1 MEHLKNSIMK
11 LLSTLILCSSLFVLI
26 SCGNTKNI
34 QILQGSIDP
43 SKIAQ
48 INYST
53 PVIQSGDVLNITIFS
68 DNAVA
73 SSLYNQGGSVVGQ
86 SAETVANNASGFL
99 VDNNGN
105 IRYYAL
111 GNLYVKGLTCD
122 VVAKK
127 IADEMM
133 KANLLKNAYCMVRF
147 ANFKFTILG
156 EVNKPS
162 VFNAPNEKISV
173 LEALGLAGDLTSY
186 GRRDS
191 VMVIRE
197 FEQSRKIGWI
207 DLRKS
212 DVFNSEYFYLR
223 QNDVL
228 VVHPT
233 RNKAALNDQV
243 IVRNITVGASVIST
257 IAIIISVL
265 KR

>member
-1 MEHLKNSIMK
+1 MK
-11 LLSTLILCSSLFVLI
+11 MSSLILMCSLILVLF
-26 SCGNTKNI
+26 SCGNTKNL
-34 QILQGSIDP
+34 QILQGAYDSD
-43 SKIAQ
+43 KISQ
-48 INYST
+48 IKYST
-53 PVIQSGDVLNITIFS
+53 PIIQSGDILDISIFS
-68 DNAVA
+68 DNAAA
-73 SSLYNQGGSVVGQ
+73 SALYNQGGVGLGQGNESV
-86 SAETVANNASGFL
+86 SSPTKGFL

-105 IRYYAL
+105 IRYHAL
-111 GNLYVKGLTCD
+111 GNIFVKGMTCD
-122 VVAKK
+122 NVAKL
-127 IADEMM
+127 IAEEMM
-133 KANLLKNAYCMVRF
+133 KANLLKNAYCMVRYI
-147 ANFKFTILG
+147 NFKFTILG

-191 VMVIRE
+191 VMIIRE
-197 FEQSRKIGWI
+197 VDQNRKIGWI
-207 DLRKS
+207 DLRKT
-212 DVFNSEYFYLR
+212 DIFNSEYFYLR

-243 IVRNITVGASVIST
+243 VVRNITVGASVIST